1 MKPEKQQQIQIS
13 AAQSPASRA

>member
-1 MKPEKQQQIQIS
+1 MKPEKKQQIQIS